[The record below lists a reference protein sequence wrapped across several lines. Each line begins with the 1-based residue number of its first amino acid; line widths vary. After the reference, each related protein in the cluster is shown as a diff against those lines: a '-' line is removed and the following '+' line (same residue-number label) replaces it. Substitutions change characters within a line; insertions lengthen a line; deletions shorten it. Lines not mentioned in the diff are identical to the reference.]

1 MKYRIAELDI
11 TKYVE
16 LPGAKKVVEHVL
28 FDEDLHVYIA
38 SLSWNYEG
46 LTIGYGVEFDDAVT
60 DDERDS
66 IQSET
71 CGWSQEFSYYG
82 QDLTKS
88 VVFTVPDADVQQA
101 TEEVA
106 EEKND
111 PRAGVP
117 MKLAEYH
124 SANPYV

>member
-1 MKYRIAELDI
+1 LKYRIAELDI
-11 TKYVE
+11 TKYVT

-46 LTIGYGVEFDDAVT
+46 LTIGYGVEFDDAVP

-66 IQSET
+66 IHNEVD
-71 CGWSQEFSYYG
+71 GWAQEFSYYG
-82 QDLTKS
+82 QDLPKS
-88 VVFTVPDADVQQA
+88 AVFTVPDADVQQA
-101 TEEVA
+101 IEEVTEE
-106 EEKND
+106 EKD
-111 PRAGVP
+111 LRVGVI

-124 SANPYV
+124 SANAYV

>member
-1 MKYRIAELDI
+1 MSFKIAELDI
-11 TKYVE
+11 TKYVT

-46 LTIGYGVEFDDAVT
+46 LTIGYGVEFDDAVP

-66 IQSET
+66 IQGET
-71 CGWSQEFSYYG
+71 CGWSQEFNYYG

-101 TEEVA
+101 IEEVA

>member
-1 MKYRIAELDI
+1 MSFKIAELDI
-11 TKYVE
+11 TKYVA

-46 LTIGYGVEFDDAVT
+46 LTIGYGVEFDDAVP

-71 CGWSQEFSYYG
+71 CGWSQEFHYYG
-82 QDLTKS
+82 QDLPKS
-88 VVFTVPDADVQQA
+88 AVFTVPDADVQQA
-101 TEEVA
+101 IEEVTEE
-106 EEKND
+106 KQD
-111 PRAGVP
+111 LRAGVP

-124 SANPYV
+124 SANAYV

>member
-1 MKYRIAELDI
+1 LKYRIAELDI
-11 TKYVE
+11 TKHVT

-46 LTIGYGVEFDDAVT
+46 LTIGYGVEFDDAVP

-66 IQSET
+66 IQGET
-71 CGWSQEFSYYG
+71 CGWPQEFSYYG

-111 PRAGVP
+111 PRVGVP

-124 SANPYV
+124 SANAYV

>member
-11 TKYVE
+11 TKYVV

-46 LTIGYGVEFDDAVT
+46 LTIGYGVEFDDAVP

-71 CGWSQEFSYYG
+71 CGWSQEFHYYG
-82 QDLTKS
+82 QDLPKS
-88 VVFTVPDADVQQA
+88 AVFTVPDADVQQA
-101 TEEVA
+101 IEEVTEE
-106 EEKND
+106 KQD
-111 PRAGVP
+111 LRAGVP

-124 SANPYV
+124 SANAYV